1 MENHLNVGPWAH
13 VKPLNP
19 LTLSRFMKKRLRLW
33 CAAAALAPALMLS
46 SCVAPYYAGP
56 NEATGSVAGALLG
69 AAAGGIIGHQ
79 SGSGLEG
86 AAIGGVLGSV
96 LGASAG
102 AAQDQYAYGPPRPV
116 VRRYYYD
123 SYYEPGYAYGYSC
136 PPRRYYHHHS
146 HSPCW

>member
-1 MENHLNVGPWAH
+1 
-13 VKPLNP
+13 
-19 LTLSRFMKKRLRLW
+19 MKKLHRFL
-33 CAAAALAPALMLS
+33 CAASLAPALLLS

-96 LGASAG
+96 LGAAAG
-102 AAQDQYAYGPPRPV
+102 SAQDQYAYGPPRPV

-123 SYYEPGYAYGYSC
+123 SYYEPGPRYYAYDC
-136 PPRRYYHHHS
+136 APPRRYYHYHS

>member
-1 MENHLNVGPWAH
+1 
-13 VKPLNP
+13 
-19 LTLSRFMKKRLRLW
+19 MKKLARFW
-33 CAAAALAPALMLS
+33 CAAALAPALLLS

-102 AAQDQYAYGPPRPV
+102 AAQDQYAYGPRRP

-123 SYYEPGYAYGYSC
+123 NYYESGPSYSYNYDC
-136 PPRRYYHHHS
+136 APPRRYYHHYHS